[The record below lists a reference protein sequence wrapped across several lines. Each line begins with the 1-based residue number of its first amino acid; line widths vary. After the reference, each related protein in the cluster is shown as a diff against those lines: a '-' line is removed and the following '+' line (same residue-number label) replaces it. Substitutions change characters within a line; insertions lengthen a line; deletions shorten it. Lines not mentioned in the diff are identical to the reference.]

1 MEISRIFP
9 GRLFQ
14 VFVISLIFRA
24 DMASTTSREAA
35 LERRKALTNGGKKA
49 EGRFNS
55 APVRVRTAADA
66 RATRTEPVP
75 AAPASP
81 APASPAPVAVSAAP
95 ARARA
100 ARSAASRPAPELS
113 SRSGESRRSPTR
125 AIPNPSRDL
134 VLARREALS
143 RRGKR
148 ADNSR
153 DRTRSEVARQQ
164 PAPATVA
171 AAAPPV
177 EAKAADPS
185 RSLSSSAARS
195 RSQAG
200 RNGNAGTNA
209 AANAAADRR
218 ATVKRSAQYNPSRA
232 LVLARR
238 ESLSKRG
245 KAATTATSTTAAA
258 VARQANPDLSTRELA
273 QKVRELKSKVG
284 SAGTARNGGGCRP
297 SGPNRNGARLAAAAD
312 ASWKVG
318 LTETSQGQTVTGTQ
332 ANRSLATTGNEVG
345 TCRTVTGTEYL
356 GAEIF
361 NTFCQSA
368 PLGTQPAKVRVSATS
383 QGNRVTGNE
392 VGRSEKVTG
401 DEPGTCKLVT
411 GTEYVSANQD
421 GAWCGTST
429 PGPRKVGQALS
440 AGGQKV
446 SGVMVGRS
454 ELVTGNESGSG
465 RQLSGDQ
472 YVGQQNQL
480 PGNAPSK
487 VSQLQTLRGTGVT
500 GTSVGRSER
509 VTGDEPGSCRL
520 VTGDEYVG
528 NQQYQAFC
536 GITAPAEAA
545 KVGFSITNRNQVV
558 SGTRT
563 GRSELVTGDEPGTCK
578 AVTGTPYAGLEQ
590 AGGWCSTEQVDNVR
604 RRTPVRMG
612 TVMTGI
618 QPGIGGVMTGA
629 DRGACEVISGTQYIG
644 SDQTRAVCGA
654 AQESDADFPQTL
666 AAEPWQEFSVQSP
679 ARLAQAER
687 DTSGCVTGSTYE
699 FGGRITGP
707 FDMANDK
714 VTGTEQFRFDRRG
727 PSAPRN
733 ALAAGAVRGASA
745 SLPAG
750 AGVARGAAASLAAA
764 PAPAAAAAPLA
775 KVDPSARQTSRVT
788 GAGQSSG
795 LSISGDDWNRGKHVT
810 GTEGASARRR
820 NPTRPGPIAA
830 MPAFQPKRNE
840 ELPEPVSRITGASG
854 NTLAGSLITVSGGA
868 RG

>member
-1 MEISRIFP
+1 
-9 GRLFQ
+9 
-14 VFVISLIFRA
+14 
-24 DMASTTSREAA
+24 MASTTSREAA

-55 APVRVRTAADA
+55 APVRVRSAADA
-66 RATRTEPVP
+66 RPTRTEPV
-75 AAPASP
+75 AEAPVTP
-81 APASPAPVAVSAAP
+81 APAAAVPVVAGAVFPSRAA
-95 ARARA
+95 AATRARA
-100 ARSAASRPAPELS
+100 SSSAVARPAPDLS
-113 SRSGESRRSPTR
+113 NRSGEARRGTAR

-153 DRTRSEVARQQ
+153 DRTRSDVAHQQ
-164 PAPATVA
+164 PPAAKVVA
-171 AAAPPV
+171 VAPPV
-177 EAKAADPS
+177 ETKTAEPS

-200 RNGNAGTNA
+200 RNGNS

-218 ATVKRSAQYNPSRA
+218 ATTKRSAQYNPSRA

-238 ESLSKRG
+238 EALSKRG
-245 KAATTATSTTAAA
+245 KSATTPTSTTAAA
-258 VARQANPDLSTRELA
+258 VARQANPDLTTRELA

-284 SAGTARNGGGCRP
+284 SAGTARNGSGCRP
-297 SGPNRNGARLAAAAD
+297 SGPNRNGARLAAAAE

-332 ANRSLATTGNEVG
+332 ANRSLATTGNEAG

-421 GAWCGTST
+421 GAWCGVSN
-429 PGPRKVGQALS
+429 PGPRKVGHGLS
-440 AGGQKV
+440 AGGQAV
-446 SGVMVGRS
+446 SGIMVGRS
-454 ELVTGNESGSG
+454 ERVTGNESGSG
-465 RQLSGDQ
+465 RQISGDQ

-480 PGNAPSK
+480 PGSAPSK

-536 GITAPAEAA
+536 GITAPPEAA
-545 KVGFSITNRNQVV
+545 KVGFSVTNRNQVV

-590 AGGWCSTEQVDNVR
+590 AGGWCSTDQVDNVR

-644 SDQTRAVCGA
+644 GDQTRAVCGA

-666 AAEPWQEFSVQSP
+666 GTEPWQEFSVQSP
-679 ARLAQAER
+679 ARVAQGER
-687 DTSGCVTGSTYE
+687 DRTGCVTGSTYE

-733 ALAAGAVRGASA
+733 ALPVGATRGT
-745 SLPAG
+745 
-750 AGVARGAAASLAAA
+750 VAPLVAV
-764 PAPAAAAAPLA
+764 PPAAAAMA
-775 KVDPSARQTSRVT
+775 KADPTGRQTSRVT

-830 MPAFQPKRNE
+830 MPAFQSKRNE

>member
-1 MEISRIFP
+1 
-9 GRLFQ
+9 
-14 VFVISLIFRA
+14 
-24 DMASTTSREAA
+24 MASTTSREAA
-35 LERRKALTNGGKKA
+35 LERRKAFTNGGKKA
-49 EGRFNS
+49 EARFNS
-55 APVRVRTAADA
+55 APVRVRSAADA
-66 RATRTEPVP
+66 RPTRTESVA
-75 AAPASP
+75 AAPVTP
-81 APASPAPVAVSAAP
+81 ATAAAVPVAGAVVPSRAA
-95 ARARA
+95 AATRARA
-100 ARSAASRPAPELS
+100 TSSAGARQAPALAGP
-113 SRSGESRRSPTR
+113 SGEGRRSPAR

-153 DRTRSEVARQQ
+153 DRTRSDGAHQQ
-164 PAPATVA
+164 PPAAKVGA
-171 AAAPPV
+171 LAAPV
-177 EAKAADPS
+177 TAKAAEPS

-200 RNGNAGTNA
+200 LSGNS

-218 ATVKRSAQYNPSRA
+218 ATAKRSAQYNPSRA

-238 ESLSKRG
+238 EALSKRG
-245 KAATTATSTTAAA
+245 KSANTATSTTAAA
-258 VARQANPDLSTRELA
+258 MARQANPDLTTRELA

-297 SGPNRNGARLAAAAD
+297 SGPNRNGARLAAAAE

-332 ANRSLATTGNEVG
+332 ANRSLATTGNEAG

-421 GAWCGTST
+421 GAWCGVST
-429 PGPRKVGQALS
+429 PGPRKVGHGLS
-440 AGGQKV
+440 AGGQAV
-446 SGVMVGRS
+446 SGIMVGRS
-454 ELVTGNESGSG
+454 ERVTGNESGSG
-465 RQLSGDQ
+465 RQISGDQ

-536 GITAPAEAA
+536 GITAPPEAA
-545 KVGFSITNRNQVV
+545 KVGFSVTNRNQVV

-578 AVTGTPYAGLEQ
+578 VVTGTPYAGLEQ

-629 DRGACEVISGTQYIG
+629 ERGACEAISGTQYIG
-644 SDQTRAVCGA
+644 GDQTRAVCGA

-666 AAEPWQEFSVQSP
+666 ATEPWQEFSVQSP
-679 ARLAQAER
+679 ARVAQGER
-687 DTSGCVTGSTYE
+687 DRSGCVTGSTYE

-727 PSAPRN
+727 PSVPRN
-733 ALAAGAVRGASA
+733 AL
-745 SLPAG
+745 PAG
-750 AGVARGAAASLAAA
+750 SARGAAAPLVAA
-764 PAPAAAAAPLA
+764 PLAAAAAA
-775 KVDPSARQTSRVT
+775 KVDPTGRQTSRVT

-830 MPAFQPKRNE
+830 MPAFQSKRNE